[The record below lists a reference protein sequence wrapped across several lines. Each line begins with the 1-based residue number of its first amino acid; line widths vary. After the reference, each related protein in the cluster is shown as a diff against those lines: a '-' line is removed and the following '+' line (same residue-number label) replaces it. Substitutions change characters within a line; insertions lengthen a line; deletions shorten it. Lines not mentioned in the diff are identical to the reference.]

1 MFYKIQAYNEFSNI
15 DICFSSKW
23 LRLKS
28 FPTFF
33 IFSSKHQNM
42 KCLIRLFAIILIST
56 LSIATTNAQ
65 DFSNLPVIAVL
76 SIDSKGLTLEPNQL
90 GNIART
96 ELSKLDRF
104 QVMDRYDVDY
114 VIEKNEFP
122 IENCFGKICM
132 IEAGKVLKTDK
143 MLTGSAEV
151 LGETIVITLRL
162 IDVGTQ
168 SIEKTQVMEFLNLR
182 SQIQTMI
189 SLTVKKMFEET
200 IDENLINK
208 LTQKFDYESAVNFPE
223 VDRLNLSGPR
233 MGFTAFTG
241 NLSRIYSDPK
251 NMGGFDAFPL
261 MFQFGYQFEVK
272 YLNQGDFQALFE
284 FIPIV
289 TGLDQG
295 KFIPSISILN
305 GMRSNRTGWEF
316 AFGPVFYA
324 LKKAEGYYDAE
335 DTWHLEYDWYAENP
349 DIDNPFDIEN
359 RLDSRGDIAFASGF
373 IFAGGKT
380 FKSGRLNIPV
390 NAFFIPNKAGHRFGI
405 SMGFNA
411 NRFKN

>member
-1 MFYKIQAYNEFSNI
+1 
-15 DICFSSKW
+15 
-23 LRLKS
+23 
-28 FPTFF
+28 
-33 IFSSKHQNM
+33 M
-42 KCLIRLFAIILIST
+42 KLLAKLFTIVLLSIVSTTSLFA
-56 LSIATTNAQ
+56 Q
-65 DFSNLPVIAVL
+65 DLSNLPVIAVL
-76 SIDSKGLTLEPNQL
+76 NLDSKGLTLEPSQL

-96 ELSKLDRF
+96 ELNKLDRF

-114 VIEKNEFP
+114 VIEKNQFA
-122 IENCFGKICM
+122 IDKCYGKICM
-132 IEAGKVLKTDK
+132 VEAGKILKTDK

-151 LGETIVITLRL
+151 LGETIVITLRM

-182 SQIQTMI
+182 GQIQTMI
-189 SLTVKKMFEET
+189 SLTVKKMFDET
-200 IDENLINK
+200 IDENLVNK
-208 LTQKFDYESAVNFPE
+208 LTKKFDYESAVNFPE

-241 NLSRIYSDPK
+241 ELSRIYADPK

-316 AFGPVFYA
+316 AFGPVFYS
-324 LKKAEGYYDAE
+324 LKQANGYYDNE
-335 DTWHLEYDWYAENP
+335 NNWHLEEEWSAENP
-349 DIDNPFDIEN
+349 DIDNPYEIES
-359 RLDSRGDIAFASGF
+359 RLDSRGDITFASGF
-373 IFAGGKT
+373 LFAAGKT
-380 FKSGRLNIPV
+380 FRSGRLNIPV
-390 NAFFIPNKAGHRFGI
+390 NAFFIPNKDGHRFGI
-405 SMGFNA
+405 SVGFNA
-411 NRFKN
+411 NRFGK

>member
-1 MFYKIQAYNEFSNI
+1 
-15 DICFSSKW
+15 
-23 LRLKS
+23 
-28 FPTFF
+28 
-33 IFSSKHQNM
+33 M
-42 KCLIRLFAIILIST
+42 KLLAKLFAIVFLST
-56 LSIATTNAQ
+56 VTTTSLFAQ
-65 DFSNLPVIAVL
+65 DLSNLPVIAVL
-76 SIDSKGLTLEPNQL
+76 NLDSKGLTLEPSQL

-96 ELSKLDRF
+96 ELNKLNRF

-114 VIEKNEFP
+114 VIEKNQFA
-122 IENCFGKICM
+122 IDKCYGKICM
-132 IEAGKVLKTDK
+132 VEAGKILKTDK

-151 LGETIVITLRL
+151 LGETIVITLRM

-182 SQIQTMI
+182 GQIQTMI
-189 SLTVKKMFEET
+189 SLTVKKMFDET
-200 IDENLINK
+200 IDENLVNK
-208 LTQKFDYESAVNFPE
+208 LTKKFDYESAVNFPE

-241 NLSRIYSDPK
+241 ELSRIYSDPK

-316 AFGPVFYA
+316 AFGPVFYS
-324 LKKAEGYYDAE
+324 LKQANGYYDNE
-335 DTWHLEYDWYAENP
+335 NNWHLEEEWFAENP
-349 DIDNPFDIEN
+349 DVDNPYEIES
-359 RLDSRGDIAFASGF
+359 RLDSRGDITFASGF
-373 IFAGGKT
+373 LFAAGKT
-380 FKSGRLNIPV
+380 FRSGRLNIPV
-390 NAFFIPNKAGHRFGI
+390 NAFFIPNKDGHRFGV
-405 SMGFNA
+405 SVGFNA
-411 NRFKN
+411 NRFGK

>member
-1 MFYKIQAYNEFSNI
+1 M
-15 DICFSSKW
+15 
-23 LRLKS
+23 KS
-28 FPTFF
+28 
-33 IFSSKHQNM
+33 
-42 KCLIRLFAIILIST
+42 ST
-56 LSIATTNAQ
+56 LLPSIFFAFFLFISNTNAQ
-65 DFSNLPVIAVL
+65 NFSNQPVIAVL
-76 SIDSKGLTLEPNQL
+76 NIDSKGMTLEPSQL
-90 GNIART
+90 GDIART
-96 ELSKLDRF
+96 ELSKLNRF

-114 VIEKNEFP
+114 VIEKNEFN
-122 IENCFGKICM
+122 IDKCYGKICV
-132 IEAGKVLKTDK
+132 IEAGKILKTEK

-151 LGETIVITLRL
+151 LGETIVVTLRL

-168 SIEKTQVMEFLNLR
+168 RIEKTQVMEFLNLR
-182 SQIQTMI
+182 NQIQTMI
-189 SLTVKKMFEET
+189 SITVKKMLDET
-200 IDENLINK
+200 IDENVVNK
-208 LTQKFDYESAVNFPE
+208 LTKKFDYESAVNFPE

-241 NLSRIYSDPK
+241 ELSRIYSDPEK
-251 NMGGFDAFPL
+251 LGGYDAFPL

-324 LKKAEGYYDAE
+324 LERADGYYD
-335 DTWHLEYDWYAENP
+335 DNNIWHLENEWRIDNP
-349 DIDNPFDIEN
+349 DISNPFEIEN

-390 NAFFIPNKAGHRFGI
+390 NGFFIPNKNGHRFGV

>member
-1 MFYKIQAYNEFSNI
+1 MKSLIQLFSV
-15 DICFSSKW
+15 
-23 LRLKS
+23 
-28 FPTFF
+28 
-33 IFSSKHQNM
+33 
-42 KCLIRLFAIILIST
+42 ILISII
-56 LSIATTNAQ
+56 SISTTIAQ
-65 DFSNLPVIAVL
+65 DLSNQPVIAVL
-76 SIDSKGLTLEPNQL
+76 NIDSKGLTLEPSQL

-96 ELSKLDRF
+96 ELSKLERF

-114 VIEKNEFP
+114 VIEKNEFA
-122 IENCFGKICM
+122 IDKCYGKICM
-132 IEAGKVLKTDK
+132 VEAGKVLKTDK

-151 LGETIVITLRL
+151 LGETIVITLRM

-182 SQIQTMI
+182 GQIQTMI

-200 IDENLINK
+200 IDENLVNK
-208 LTQKFDYESAVNFPE
+208 LTKKFDYESAVNFPE

-241 NLSRIYSDPK
+241 DLYKIYSDPK
-251 NMGGFDAFPL
+251 SAGGFDAFPL

-324 LKKAEGYYDAE
+324 LKKADGYYDAE
-335 DTWHLEYDWYAENP
+335 NIWHLENDWFVENP
-349 DIDNPFDIEN
+349 DEDNPYEIEN
-359 RLDSRGDIAFASGF
+359 RLDSRGDVAFASGF

-390 NAFFIPNKAGHRFGI
+390 NAFFIPNKGGHRFGV

>member
-1 MFYKIQAYNEFSNI
+1 MKFLIQ
-15 DICFSSKW
+15 
-23 LRLKS
+23 
-28 FPTFF
+28 
-33 IFSSKHQNM
+33 
-42 KCLIRLFAIILIST
+42 LFTIILI
-56 LSIATTNAQ
+56 LVASISATIAQ
-65 DFSNLPVIAVL
+65 GLSNLPVIAVL
-76 SIDSKGLTLEPNQL
+76 NIDSKGLTLEPSQL

-114 VIEKNEFP
+114 VIEKNEFA
-122 IENCFGKICM
+122 IDKCYGKICM
-132 IEAGKVLKTDK
+132 VEAGKILKTDK

-151 LGETIVITLRL
+151 LGETIVVTLRI

-182 SQIQTMI
+182 GQIQTMI

-208 LTQKFDYESAVNFPE
+208 LTKKFDYESAVNFPE
-223 VDRLNLSGPR
+223 VDQLNLSGPR

-241 NLSRIYSDPK
+241 ELSSIYSDPK
-251 NMGGFDAFPL
+251 NMGGFDALPL

-316 AFGPVFYA
+316 AFGPVFYG
-324 LKKAEGYYDAE
+324 LKRANGYYD
-335 DTWHLEYDWYAENP
+335 DGNIWHLENEWSAQNP
-349 DIDNPFDIEN
+349 DEDNPYEIEN

-390 NAFFIPNKAGHRFGI
+390 NAFFIPNKGGHRFGV

-411 NRFKN
+411 NRFK

>member
-1 MFYKIQAYNEFSNI
+1 MKSLIQ
-15 DICFSSKW
+15 
-23 LRLKS
+23 
-28 FPTFF
+28 
-33 IFSSKHQNM
+33 
-42 KCLIRLFAIILIST
+42 LFAIILIFVVSVST
-56 LSIATTNAQ
+56 TLAQ
-65 DFSNLPVIAVL
+65 DLSNLPVIAVL
-76 SIDSKGLTLEPNQL
+76 NIDSKGLTLEPSQL

-114 VIEKNEFP
+114 VIEKNEFA
-122 IENCFGKICM
+122 IDKCYGKICM
-132 IEAGKVLKTDK
+132 VEAGKILKTDK

-162 IDVGTQ
+162 IDVGMQ

-182 SQIQTMI
+182 GQIQTMI

-208 LTQKFDYESAVNFPE
+208 LTKKFDYESAVNFPE

-241 NLSRIYSDPK
+241 DLGSIYSDPK
-251 NMGGFDAFPL
+251 NMGGFDALPL

-284 FIPIV
+284 FIPII

-316 AFGPVFYA
+316 AFGPVFYG
-324 LKKAEGYYDAE
+324 LKSADGYYDDENA
-335 DTWHLEYDWYAENP
+335 WHLENEWFVDNP
-349 DIDNPFDIEN
+349 DVDNPYEIEN

-390 NAFFIPNKAGHRFGI
+390 NAFFIPNKDGHRFGV

>member
-1 MFYKIQAYNEFSNI
+1 MKILTLLPTIFFAFFLFLSNPKAQNFSN
-15 DICFSSKW
+15 
-23 LRLKS
+23 
-28 FPTFF
+28 
-33 IFSSKHQNM
+33 Q
-42 KCLIRLFAIILIST
+42 
-56 LSIATTNAQ
+56 
-65 DFSNLPVIAVL
+65 PVIAVL
-76 SIDSKGLTLEPNQL
+76 NIDSKGLTLEPSQL
-90 GNIART
+90 GDIART
-96 ELSKLDRF
+96 ELNKINQF

-114 VIEKNEFP
+114 IIEKNEFKTD
-122 IENCFGKICM
+122 NCYGKICM
-132 IEAGKVLKTDK
+132 IEAGKILKTDK
-143 MLTGSAEV
+143 MFTGSAEV

-182 SQIQTMI
+182 GQIQTMI
-189 SLTVKKMFEET
+189 SITVKTMFDEK
-200 IDENLINK
+200 IDENLTNK
-208 LTQKFDYESAVNFPE
+208 LTKKFDYESAVNFPE

-233 MGFTAFTG
+233 MGFTAFSG
-241 NLSRIYSDPK
+241 KLSSIYSDPK
-251 NMGGFDAFPL
+251 SMGGFDALPL
-261 MFQFGYQFEVK
+261 MFQFGYQFEIK

-324 LKKAEGYYDAE
+324 LKKANGYYDVSNN
-335 DTWHLEYDWYAENP
+335 WHLEEEWYIDNSDENP
-349 DIDNPFDIEN
+349 FEIES
-359 RLDSRGDIAFASGF
+359 RLDSRGEVTFASGF

-380 FKSGRLNIPV
+380 LKSGRLNIPI
-390 NAFFIPNKAGHRFGI
+390 NAFIIPNKNGHRFGI